1 MPKVQKAQI
10 RYLDIKHHSFCD
22 IFCKICFQIFIS
34 VIIMA
39 GSQIKTS
46 CWQRSYLISKGSFQ
60 LRFLFKNF
68 KILLFVL
75 LELAINLPQRPTSI
89 TSSVKESLP
98 RPAAKDTCAEWTARG
113 HIKRCIINQG
123 LWSSSSLRFD
133 FLKKY
138 FVSIG
143 CVTVYSAPWTN
154 CTRNQ
159 ISYIMLSIPKVR

>member
-46 CWQRSYLISKGSFQ
+46 CWQRSYLISKVSFQ
-60 LRFLFKNF
+60 LRFLLKNF
-68 KILLFVL
+68 KILLIVL

-98 RPAAKDTCAEWTARG
+98 RPAAKDTCAEWTVRG
-113 HIKRCIINQG
+113 HIKRSIINQG

-154 CTRNQ
+154 CTRN
-159 ISYIMLSIPKVR
+159 

>member
-22 IFCKICFQIFIS
+22 IFCKICFQIFIF

-46 CWQRSYLISKGSFQ
+46 CWQRSYLISKVSFQ
-60 LRFLFKNF
+60 LRFLNFRVKVYFAYVDIFRHTGLFKNF
-68 KILLFVL
+68 KIWLFVL

-123 LWSSSSLRFD
+123 LWSSSSFRFD
-133 FLKKY
+133 FFLNALL
-138 FVSIG
+138 VS
-143 CVTVYSAPWTN
+143 VV
-154 CTRNQ
+154 
-159 ISYIMLSIPKVR
+159 